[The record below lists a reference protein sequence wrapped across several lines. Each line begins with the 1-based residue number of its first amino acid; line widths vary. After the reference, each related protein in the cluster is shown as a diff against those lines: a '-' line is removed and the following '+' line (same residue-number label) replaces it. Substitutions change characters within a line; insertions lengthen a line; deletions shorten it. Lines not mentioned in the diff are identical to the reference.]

1 MKFISLALIFPHGR
15 MHEENIRGAGKIVH
29 VVFNYL
35 SSQKHAA
42 DRGVSQLPVSQL
54 ILDISSKDDVTVYSP
69 PLRFLLRSRAIE
81 KRKRRHKIWY
91 SKDI

>member
-1 MKFISLALIFPHGR
+1 MKFTSLACDLPHGCK
-15 MHEENIRGAGKIVH
+15 HEANILGGRKIVH